1 MVVRLAGEPLCSDG
15 LASAPTSRC
24 PLERP
29 GTARSSTAAG
39 RSWVHDTSATPARVL
54 WRWDN
59 VMASSALRS
68 ALRSTACMQ
77 AVNLKTK
84 LRLRSTGA
92 VDDQSGTA
100 AQLPAY
106 QGLDGGLRACP
117 GSAIGRAPAA
127 VGWPLQA
134 GAPAGP
140 AQLRGQRPCD
150 GTFPRA
156 DRWPTGAGT
165 WSRHHQP

>member
-1 MVVRLAGEPLCSDG
+1 MSHSFCHRPRRRTIQYAA
-15 LASAPTSRC
+15 ASRFYYALSGILDAPW
-24 PLERP
+24 
-29 GTARSSTAAG
+29 A
-39 RSWVHDTSATPARVL
+39 HDTSATSARVL

-59 VMASSALRS
+59 VMASSALKS
-68 ALRSTACMQ
+68 ALRFTACMQ

-84 LRLRSTGA
+84 LRLRSTGRHRQPGA
-92 VDDQSGTA
+92 A
-100 AQLPAY
+100 AQFPAY
-106 QGLDGGLRACP
+106 QGLGRGLRACP
-117 GSAIGRAPAA
+117 GSAIGRASAT

-140 AQLRGQRPCD
+140 AKPRGQTPCD

-156 DRWPTGAGT
+156 DRWPAGAGT